1 MKLTLTIFLSFL
13 NFVCQDLPSV
23 REQYSEATKSQKNA
37 EDFYNLV
44 ANASKDNKVMQAYKG
59 AAIAL
64 KAKFAKDRKAK
75 KALFIEGVK
84 LLESA
89 IKSEP
94 NNVEIRLIR
103 LSIQENTPKILNYK
117 GNINEDKKLI
127 LANFGKQNQALK
139 EHIQSFVKQSTVF
152 TDIEKKS
159 ILN

>member
-1 MKLTLTIFLSFL
+1 M
-13 NFVCQDLPSV
+13 QDLSSV
-23 REQYSEATKSQKNA
+23 REQYSEATKSQKSA

-75 KALFIEGVK
+75 KSLFIDGVK
-84 LLESA
+84 LIENA

-94 NNVEIRLIR
+94 NNIELRLIR

-117 GNINEDKKLI
+117 SNINEDKKLI
-127 LANFGKQNQALK
+127 LTNFGKQNQSLK
-139 EHIQSFVKQSTVF
+139 EHIASFVKQSSVF
-152 TDIEKKS
+152 SEIEKKS

>member
-1 MKLTLTIFLSFL
+1 MKLTLTL
-13 NFVCQDLPSV
+13 FVSLLTFALQDLSSV
-23 REQYSEATKSQKNA
+23 REQYSEATKSQKSA

-44 ANASKDNKVMQAYKG
+44 ANVSKDNKVMQAYKG

-75 KALFIEGVK
+75 KSLFIEGVK
-84 LLESA
+84 LIENS

-94 NNVEIRLIR
+94 NNIELRLIR

-117 GNINEDKKLI
+117 SNIDEDKKLI
-127 LANFGKQNQALK
+127 LANFAKQNQALK

-152 TDIEKKS
+152 TAIEKKS

>member
-1 MKLTLTIFLSFL
+1 M
-13 NFVCQDLPSV
+13 QDLSSV
-23 REQYSEATKSQKNA
+23 REQYSEATKSQKSA

-75 KALFIEGVK
+75 KSLFIDGVK
-84 LLESA
+84 LIENA

-94 NNVEIRLIR
+94 NNIELRLIR

-117 GNINEDKKLI
+117 SNINEDKKLI
-127 LANFGKQNQALK
+127 LTNFGKQNQSLK
-139 EHIQSFVKQSTVF
+139 EHIASFVKQSAVF
-152 TDIEKKS
+152 SEIEKKS

>member
-1 MKLTLTIFLSFL
+1 MTFFLSFIT
-13 NFVCQDLPSV
+13 FVCQDLSSV
-23 REQYSEATKSQKNA
+23 REQYSEATKSQKHA

-44 ANASKDNKVMQAYKG
+44 ANAGKDNKVMQAYKG

-64 KAKFAKDRKAK
+64 KANFAKDRKAK
-75 KALFIEGVK
+75 KTLFIDGVK
-84 LLESA
+84 LIENA

-103 LSIQENTPKILNYK
+103 LSVQENTPKILNYK
-117 GNINEDKKLI
+117 SNITEDKKLI
-127 LANFGKQNQALK
+127 LVNFIKQNQALK

-152 TDIEKKS
+152 TDAEKKS

>member
-1 MKLTLTIFLSFL
+1 MKLTLTF
-13 NFVCQDLPSV
+13 FVSLLAFALQDLSSV

-44 ANASKDNKVMQAYKG
+44 ANASKDNKVMLGYKG

-75 KALFIEGVK
+75 KSLFIDGVK
-84 LLESA
+84 LIENA

-94 NNVEIRLIR
+94 NNIELRLIR

-117 GNINEDKKLI
+117 SNINEDKKLI
-127 LANFGKQNQALK
+127 LTNFGKQNQSLK
-139 EHIQSFVKQSTVF
+139 EHITSFVKQSSVF
-152 TDIEKKS
+152 SEMEKKS

>member
-1 MKLTLTIFLSFL
+1 MKLTLTF
-13 NFVCQDLPSV
+13 FVSLLAFALQDLSSV

-44 ANASKDNKVMQAYKG
+44 ANASKDNKVMLGYKG

-75 KALFIEGVK
+75 KSLFIEGVK
-84 LLESA
+84 LIENA

-94 NNVEIRLIR
+94 NNIELRLIR

-117 GNINEDKKLI
+117 SNINEDKKLI
-127 LANFGKQNQALK
+127 LTNFGKQNQSLK
-139 EHIQSFVKQSTVF
+139 EHITSFVKQSSVF
-152 TDIEKKS
+152 SEMEKKS

>member
-13 NFVCQDLPSV
+13 TFVCQDLSSV

-44 ANASKDNKVMQAYKG
+44 ANVGKDNKVMQAYKG

-75 KALFIEGVK
+75 KTLFIEGAK
-84 LLESA
+84 IIEST

-94 NNVEIRLIR
+94 NNVELRLIR

-117 GNINEDKKLI
+117 SNIDEDKKLI
-127 LANFGKQNQALK
+127 LANFAKQNQALK

-152 TDIEKKS
+152 TAIEKKS